1 MLLPL
6 RTYMKLGYWELFVV
20 RAGGVLA
27 SYGVPVAGNIG
38 VRLAYL
44 RRRGLDYSQFAWATI
59 TSNVLGLAGAGALGL
74 IALGML
80 WMRAGSVP
88 VPVVA
93 LSAAVSMLALGG
105 LAALG
110 FLPRLAGHTRFQR
123 WPWVSRMSG
132 HEINRRTIV
141 SVVVFSFGRHGFNF
155 LSFGLLYQALL
166 QAPGQ
171 FLNGG
176 LVYAITTPIRI
187 VSITPGNL
195 GINEWVTAAVGMMLS
210 FDVTTGLIVALV
222 FRALSF
228 AAQALGGLFAAAW
241 LALRSGRTVKITVII
256 PFRNALPQ
264 LPALVSA
271 LERQRSTP
279 DTFDVIWVDDA
290 SEDGGSAWL
299 QERLPAGWR
308 LLVQPERRGA
318 YAARNA
324 APQGGVSRFRGFH
337 RCRLSPSRGLD

>member
-1 MLLPL
+1 MENVDEAPGGPRNVTARETDTWASTQAIRDTPAGRRSHKYRAVTLVAIVLIAAMAVYFLARREEVAYFRRLSLGVVLLTLVFQFVSQLLWNGAMLLPL

-93 LSAAVSMLALGG
+93 LSAAVSLLALGG

-110 FLPRLAGHTRFQR
+110 FLPRLAGHTRFQK
-123 WPWVSRMSG
+123 WPWLSRMSG
-132 HEINRRTIV
+132 HEIDRRTIV

-166 QAPGQ
+166 QTPGQ

-210 FDVTTGLIVALV
+210 FDVTTGLIVALM
-222 FRALSF
+222 FRVLSF
-228 AAQALGGLFAAAW
+228 AAQALGGLSAAAW
-241 LALRSGRTVKITVII
+241 LALRSGK
-256 PFRNALPQ
+256 
-264 LPALVSA
+264 
-271 LERQRSTP
+271 
-279 DTFDVIWVDDA
+279 
-290 SEDGGSAWL
+290 
-299 QERLPAGWR
+299 
-308 LLVQPERRGA
+308 
-318 YAARNA
+318 
-324 APQGGVSRFRGFH
+324 
-337 RCRLSPSRGLD
+337 

>member
-1 MLLPL
+1 
-6 RTYMKLGYWELFVV
+6 MKLGYWELFVV

-59 TSNVLGLAGAGALGL
+59 TSNVLGLAAAAALGL
-74 IALGML
+74 IALAML

-93 LSAAVSMLALGG
+93 LSAAVSVLGLGG
-105 LAALG
+105 LVALG
-110 FLPRLAGHTRFQR
+110 VLPRLAGHSWFQR
-123 WPWVSRMSG
+123 WSWLSRMSG
-132 HEINRRTIV
+132 HEMSRRTIV

-166 QAPGQ
+166 HTPGQ

-187 VSITPGNL
+187 VAITPGNL

-210 FDVTTGLIVALV
+210 FDVTIGLIVALV
-222 FRALSF
+222 FRILSF
-228 AAQALGGLFAAAW
+228 AAQTLGGLSAAAW
-241 LALRSGRTVKITVII
+241 LALR
-256 PFRNALPQ
+256 
-264 LPALVSA
+264 
-271 LERQRSTP
+271 
-279 DTFDVIWVDDA
+279 
-290 SEDGGSAWL
+290 
-299 QERLPAGWR
+299 
-308 LLVQPERRGA
+308 GA
-318 YAARNA
+318 E
-324 APQGGVSRFRGFH
+324 
-337 RCRLSPSRGLD
+337 

>member
-1 MLLPL
+1 MAVYFLARREEVAYFRRLSLAVVLLTLLFQFVSQLLWNGAMLLPL

-20 RAGGVLA
+20 RAGGLLA

-59 TSNVLGLAGAGALGL
+59 TSNILGLAGAAALGL
-74 IALGML
+74 IALGLL
-80 WMRAGSVP
+80 WIRAGSVP
-88 VPVVA
+88 VPIVA

-222 FRALSF
+222 FRVLSF
-228 AAQALGGLFAAAW
+228 AAQALGGLSAAAW
-241 LALRSGRTVKITVII
+241 LALRSGGR
-256 PFRNALPQ
+256 
-264 LPALVSA
+264 
-271 LERQRSTP
+271 
-279 DTFDVIWVDDA
+279 
-290 SEDGGSAWL
+290 
-299 QERLPAGWR
+299 
-308 LLVQPERRGA
+308 
-318 YAARNA
+318 
-324 APQGGVSRFRGFH
+324 
-337 RCRLSPSRGLD
+337 

>member
-38 VRLAYL
+38 VRLVYL

-123 WPWVSRMSG
+123 WPWLSGMSG
-132 HEINRRTIV
+132 HEISRRTIV

-210 FDVTTGLIVALV
+210 FDVTTGLIVALM

-241 LALRSGRTVKITVII
+241 LALRSGK
-256 PFRNALPQ
+256 
-264 LPALVSA
+264 
-271 LERQRSTP
+271 
-279 DTFDVIWVDDA
+279 
-290 SEDGGSAWL
+290 
-299 QERLPAGWR
+299 
-308 LLVQPERRGA
+308 
-318 YAARNA
+318 
-324 APQGGVSRFRGFH
+324 
-337 RCRLSPSRGLD
+337 